1 MIKISIKYVLIKFQ
15 HESEA
20 NNKETTFRSFNG
32 KKPNERSG
40 LFHEEVCL
48 DKSTTLQMYTAGRLH
63 CRLSFHM

>member
-1 MIKISIKYVLIKFQ
+1 M
-15 HESEA
+15 

-32 KKPNERSG
+32 KKLNERSG